1 MIYDAFAHLPL
12 YGLEDLGFCKPG
24 EAAAFI
30 AERNTA
36 PGGKLPL
43 NTNGGGLSYM
53 HSGMYGM
60 YALQESVRQLR
71 GIAAAQVAGRQDLR
85 RARRRRHVRGQRHHR
100 VQQRAAVTG
109 RVAGKGESF
118 MSYAAP
124 FAGLKVVDLSQGV
137 AGPYCGMLLAQHGA
151 NVIKVEPTGEGD
163 WARTIGRRYGGH
175 TAYSIPT
182 NLGKRS
188 IALDLKSDE
197 GKEVLWRLLG
207 GADVLIEGFRP
218 GVLDRLGFGY
228 DAVSERE
235 PRILYLSVSGFG
247 QAGPLSGRPAM
258 DPVLQAFT
266 GLMMDN
272 RGEDGIPH
280 RVPFVI
286 IDMSTALY
294 AFQAL
299 SAALYARRDEPRGR
313 RIEVSLLEAASA
325 IQVIRMMMV
334 YLEGETVK
342 RAMPSGVFKT
352 ADGWLQ
358 FLVIRDDS
366 WVRFCAAIERP
377 ELATDTRFID
387 GDARALNEAAADGH
401 RATRDRRAADRP
413 LGRAP
418 ARGGHHARAAQQLPR
433 VPAAPA
439 DGGDRP
445 HRLARARRPAR
456 AGPHGQHRRRCTL
469 REGFAARRHAA
480 CSGSTPPMFCASM
493 ALRPAISPR

>member
-1 MIYDAFAHLPL
+1 
-12 YGLEDLGFCKPG
+12 
-24 EAAAFI
+24 
-30 AERNTA
+30 
-36 PGGKLPL
+36 
-43 NTNGGGLSYM
+43 
-53 HSGMYGM
+53 
-60 YALQESVRQLR
+60 
-71 GIAAAQVAGRQDLR
+71 
-85 RARRRRHVRGQRHHR
+85 
-100 VQQRAAVTG
+100 
-109 RVAGKGESF
+109 
-118 MSYAAP
+118 MSYTAP

-188 IALDLKSDE
+188 IALDLKADE

-228 DAVSERE
+228 DAVSRRE

-247 QAGPLSGRPAM
+247 QTGPLCGRPAM

-272 RGEDGIPH
+272 KGEDGIPH

-299 SAALYARRDEPRGR
+299 SAALYARRDTPRGR

-334 YLEGETVK
+334 HLEGEHVK

-377 ELATDTRFID
+377 ELAADARFID
-387 GDARALNEAAADGH
+387 GDARALNEAELMAIV
-401 RATRDRRAADRP
+401 RP
-413 LGRAP
+413 SI
-418 ARGGHHARAAQQLPR
+418 AAQPTAYWAGRLREADIMHERLNSFREFLQHPQAAASGLIAWLEPDGPPAPVPMTNIAGIAPFAEGSPR
-433 VPAAPA
+433 AVTPM
-439 DGGDRP
+439 
-445 HRLARARRPAR
+445 L
-456 AGPHGQHRRRCTL
+456 GQHTADIL
-469 REGFAARRHAA
+469 REHGFTAGDIASLIERGIVAH
-480 CSGSTPPMFCASM
+480 SGA
-493 ALRPAISPR
+493 

>member
-1 MIYDAFAHLPL
+1 
-12 YGLEDLGFCKPG
+12 
-24 EAAAFI
+24 
-30 AERNTA
+30 
-36 PGGKLPL
+36 
-43 NTNGGGLSYM
+43 
-53 HSGMYGM
+53 
-60 YALQESVRQLR
+60 
-71 GIAAAQVAGRQDLR
+71 
-85 RARRRRHVRGQRHHR
+85 
-100 VQQRAAVTG
+100 
-109 RVAGKGESF
+109 

-197 GKEVLWRLLG
+197 GKAVLWRLLG

-228 DAVSERE
+228 DAVSGRE

-272 RGEDGIPH
+272 KGEDGIPH

-334 YLEGETVK
+334 YLEGDNVK

-366 WVRFCAAIERP
+366 WVRFCAAIGRP

-387 GDARALNEAAADGH
+387 GDARALNEAA
-401 RATRDRRAADRP
+401 
-413 LGRAP
+413 L
-418 ARGGHHARAAQQLPR
+418 
-433 VPAAPA
+433 
-439 DGGDRP
+439 
-445 HRLARARRPAR
+445 
-456 AGPHGQHRRRCTL
+456 
-469 REGFAARRHAA
+469 
-480 CSGSTPPMFCASM
+480 M
-493 ALRPAISPR
+493 AIVRPAIAAQPTAYWAGRLREADIMHERLNSFRDFLAHPQTEAIGLVGWLKPDGPPAPVPMANIPGVAPFAEGSPRAVTPLPGQHTADVLREHGLTAGDIASLIERGIVVQSGA